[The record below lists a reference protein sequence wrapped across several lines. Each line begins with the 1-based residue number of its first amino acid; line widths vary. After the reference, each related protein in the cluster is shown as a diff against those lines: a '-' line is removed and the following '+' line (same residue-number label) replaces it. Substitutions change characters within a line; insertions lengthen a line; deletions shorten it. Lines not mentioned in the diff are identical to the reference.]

1 MAKKRFFEDI
11 TGSFGRK
18 KVNFPENTL
27 LYQNQLYLSIQKGDH
42 ILNSNYFIIA
52 LIIPVANVPSDVD
65 SYETADDDVQIIR
78 PMYDV
83 DAREFH
89 THKRNMDGTISVRGD
104 KDEVFLNYRFD
115 ENRWKVLYFVQKRHI
130 PNGLSGTV
138 SNKYKEAVLY
148 GKRKLFLK
156 PFFLLSTTDGKENV
170 NHHRANFGSYPADI
184 LTFLM
189 IALKNCLL

>member
-65 SYETADDDVQIIR
+65 SYETAVDDVQIIR

-115 ENRWKVLYFVQKRHI
+115 ENR
-130 PNGLSGTV
+130 
-138 SNKYKEAVLY
+138 
-148 GKRKLFLK
+148 
-156 PFFLLSTTDGKENV
+156 
-170 NHHRANFGSYPADI
+170 
-184 LTFLM
+184 
-189 IALKNCLL
+189 